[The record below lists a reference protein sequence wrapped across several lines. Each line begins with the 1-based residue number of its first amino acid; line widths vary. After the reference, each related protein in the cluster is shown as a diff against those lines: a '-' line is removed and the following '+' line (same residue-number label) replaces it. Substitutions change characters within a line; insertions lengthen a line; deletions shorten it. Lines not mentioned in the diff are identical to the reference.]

1 MTPAEERAAIEAL
14 ERAWREIE
22 RIPLGGCT
30 YADRITAL
38 EALQRFKARQDRAAG
53 SDNAC
58 AR

>member
-1 MTPAEERAAIEAL
+1 MTPADERAAIEAL
-14 ERAWREIE
+14 ERAWQAME

-53 SDNAC
+53 AGDAC